1 MRTLCS
7 TFLDINVYQ
16 CLHTCTLQSGTGY
29 PFFITLDRYFTA
41 RMMNQLLKFIM
52 ITNYN
57 VVRDQGTAI
66 VESELII
73 F

>member
-1 MRTLCS
+1 MLAYLYVAIRDLLS
-7 TFLDINVYQ
+7 
-16 CLHTCTLQSGTGY
+16 
-29 PFFITLDRYFTA
+29 FFITLDRYFTA

>member
-1 MRTLCS
+1 MLAYLYVAIRDRLS
-7 TFLDINVYQ
+7 
-16 CLHTCTLQSGTGY
+16 
-29 PFFITLDRYFTA
+29 FFITLDRYFTA
-41 RMMNQLLKFIM
+41 RMMNQLLKFVM

>member
-1 MRTLCS
+1 MLAYLYVENRDRLS
-7 TFLDINVYQ
+7 
-16 CLHTCTLQSGTGY
+16 
-29 PFFITLDRYFTA
+29 FFITLDRYFIA

>member
-1 MRTLCS
+1 MLAYLYVEIRDRLS
-7 TFLDINVYQ
+7 
-16 CLHTCTLQSGTGY
+16 
-29 PFFITLDRYFTA
+29 FFITLDIYFTA

>member
-1 MRTLCS
+1 MYILYVAIRDRLS
-7 TFLDINVYQ
+7 
-16 CLHTCTLQSGTGY
+16 
-29 PFFITLDRYFTA
+29 FFITLDRYFTA

-52 ITNYN
+52 ITNYI

>member
-1 MRTLCS
+1 MLAYLYLAIRDQLS
-7 TFLDINVYQ
+7 
-16 CLHTCTLQSGTGY
+16 
-29 PFFITLDRYFTA
+29 FFITLDRYFTA

>member
-1 MRTLCS
+1 MLAYLYVAIRDRL
-7 TFLDINVYQ
+7 F
-16 CLHTCTLQSGTGY
+16 
-29 PFFITLDRYFTA
+29 FFITLDRYFTA

-57 VVRDQGTAI
+57 VARDQGTAI